1 MYELMRAISECV
13 MEQGLAHNLHNLVIS
28 DVLKGIRLDWVA
40 DGVTTETLAEL
51 QKVPQRA

>member
-1 MYELMRAISECV
+1 MRAISECV